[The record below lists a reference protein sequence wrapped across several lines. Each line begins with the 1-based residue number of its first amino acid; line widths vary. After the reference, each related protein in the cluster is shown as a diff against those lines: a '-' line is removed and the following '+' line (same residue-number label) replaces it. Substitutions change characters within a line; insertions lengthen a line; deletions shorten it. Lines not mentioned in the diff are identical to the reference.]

1 MELEEAKKI
10 ILDHLDKL
18 CTVKNTKWV
27 LNDDGDEYIE
37 VDAGFS
43 EKELKIMRQYHYR
56 DMKEYFKLRDK
67 IDDLL

>member
-27 LNDDGDEYIE
+27 LNEAGDGYIE

-43 EKELKIMRQYHYR
+43 EKEMKITREYHYR
-56 DMKEYFKLRDK
+56 DMKKYFKLRDLL
-67 IDDLL
+67 DDLI